1 PLSPTVNH
9 PAPCLRRRRP
19 THDPPA
25 TREST
30 GNPQVRAL
38 RQEREPSGAEW
49 SADHAAGTP
58 TEHNAHRTTPT
69 EHGAGGPIG
78 RRKWSH
84 LRNPAMLGRR
94 RSEPSSSKAP
104 LAGGTSDL
112 RSGGTRVDWKTLRQ
126 DSAAT
131 DVARAGDARPVVREA
146 DKWRRPVR
154 RTVQHAGPRGN
165 GGCRLRSS
173 PI

>member
-1 PLSPTVNH
+1 AQDPPTARHGTSRGEKADPSRPVAVCVFRGTSPHLLCGSAGSPLFTTVRHFTPLSPTVNH

-58 TEHNAHRTTPT
+58 TEHNAHRTTPA

-112 RSGGTRVDWKTLRQ
+112 RS
-126 DSAAT
+126 
-131 DVARAGDARPVVREA
+131 
-146 DKWRRPVR
+146 
-154 RTVQHAGPRGN
+154 
-165 GGCRLRSS
+165 
-173 PI
+173 